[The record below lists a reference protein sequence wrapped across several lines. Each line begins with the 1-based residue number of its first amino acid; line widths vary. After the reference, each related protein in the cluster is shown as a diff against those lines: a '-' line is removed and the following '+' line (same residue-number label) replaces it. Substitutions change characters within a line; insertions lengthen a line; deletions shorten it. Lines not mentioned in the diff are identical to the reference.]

1 MYTYYEFKQENL
13 LNFRTERI
21 SRYRR
26 QVEIY
31 RVSLIALPMV
41 SAHCSLRSVFLAA
54 QCALQTERE
63 SDQDDAFNQPV
74 ICAPGTSQIR
84 SGPYNPAGV

>member
-1 MYTYYEFKQENL
+1 MSSKKLTGYD
-13 LNFRTERI
+13 TEHVTGH
-21 SRYRR
+21 RR
-26 QVEIY
+26 QVKTC
-31 RVSLIALPMV
+31 RVSLIALATV
-41 SAHCSLRSVFLAA
+41 FAHRNLCSVFLAA

-74 ICAPGTSQIR
+74 ICTPGTSQIR